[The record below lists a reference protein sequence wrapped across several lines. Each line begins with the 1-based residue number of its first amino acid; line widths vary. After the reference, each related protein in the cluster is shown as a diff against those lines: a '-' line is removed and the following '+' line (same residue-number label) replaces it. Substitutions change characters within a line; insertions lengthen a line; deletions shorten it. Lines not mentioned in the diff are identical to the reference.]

1 LDNQV
6 SGWINQANTS
16 QGTAEAIVRPLISGL
31 TGRPK
36 IANPACSRNATG
48 CLEGWDILAAQ
59 PFREARKPVAK
70 DTSKT
75 MSLVGHLSELRRR
88 LIYCLVV
95 VVACVIAAFVFKHRI
110 FAVLMHPLQGT
121 HIDKLT
127 TLGVAEAFMQVLKVS
142 IYAGLLVSLPFILYQ
157 FWAFVMPALHGHE
170 RRNVLL
176 YTVFT
181 TVLFLGGVVFAY
193 YLVLPV
199 GLKFLVDYGV
209 EDFNQFLQAERY
221 LSFVSLFLLS
231 FGLVFELPLVMLL
244 LAWARVVDHLKMRK
258 VRRYAIVVE
267 AILAMVI
274 TPSQDPF
281 SMMLMLVPL
290 MLLYE
295 VGVLLARLVSRR
307 RTRHKRPAALSEVD
321 GSG

>member
-1 LDNQV
+1 
-6 SGWINQANTS
+6 
-16 QGTAEAIVRPLISGL
+16 
-31 TGRPK
+31 
-36 IANPACSRNATG
+36 
-48 CLEGWDILAAQ
+48 
-59 PFREARKPVAK
+59 VAK
-70 DTSKT
+70 DISKT

-88 LIYCLVV
+88 LIYCLIV
-95 VVACVIAAFVFKHRI
+95 VVACVIAAFVFKRYT
-110 FAVLMHPLQGT
+110 FAVLMHPLQAT

-127 TLGVAEAFMQVLKVS
+127 TLGVTEAFMQVLKVS
-142 IYAGLLVSLPFILYQ
+142 VYAGLLVSLPFILFQ

-170 RRNVLL
+170 RRNIFL

-181 TVLFLGGVVFAY
+181 TTLFLGGVVFAY

-199 GLKFLVDYGV
+199 GLKFLIDYGA
-209 EDFNQFLQAERY
+209 EDFNRFLQAERY
-221 LSFVSLFLLS
+221 LSFVSTFLLS

-244 LAWARVVDHLKMRK
+244 LALAHVVDHIRMSK

-281 SMMLMLVPL
+281 SMILMLVPL

-295 VGVLLARLVSRR
+295 LGVLLARLVSRR
-307 RTRHKRPAALSEVD
+307 RTRHKQPAALPEVD
-321 GSG
+321 GTG